1 MYYYNNTKSDRTV
14 AVVLANA
21 RSRFKFTGK
30 AIRRPRLATRDL
42 LLFAAMSSALR
53 GDFLV

>member
-1 MYYYNNTKSDRTV
+1 VYYYNNTKSDRKV